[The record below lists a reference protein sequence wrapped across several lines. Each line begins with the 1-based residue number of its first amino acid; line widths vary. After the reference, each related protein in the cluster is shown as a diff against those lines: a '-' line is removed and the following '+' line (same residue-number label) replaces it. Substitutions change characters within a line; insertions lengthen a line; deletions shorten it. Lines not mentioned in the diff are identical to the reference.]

1 MSRAILVVLLLMLA
15 TFSVSAQDSLTP
27 TPETF
32 DYIIRANDTLSAI
45 AFRNGTTVG
54 ALMRLNNLQNAE
66 MIVIG
71 QRLRIPLPASA
82 QPTTPAE
89 TPIPVIPIAPSS
101 PAAPT
106 FDYGIAAFFEGQDLA
121 TVISQI
127 NGLGMHWAKV
137 RVSWR
142 NMEPHAGAI
151 DFTQLD
157 PIIDALEASR
167 LNVLLTITNAPD
179 WARSSA
185 LENGPPDDLSDY
197 AAFVG
202 TLASRYAGR
211 VRAYEIWHEPNL
223 RREWNSGVHP
233 VSADSYAELLRG
245 AFTAIKAADS
255 GAVVVSAGLAP
266 TGFDDGINAR
276 DDRKYLERLYELGLP
291 QFSDAVGAHP
301 FGFANPPEATCCE
314 PAQGVQSHYAH
325 PSFFFRDTLNDYR
338 AIMLSNNDGARQI
351 WVTEFGWG
359 TSEDIGAAPENSSY
373 VGDNSLAE
381 QAAYLTRAFELGANT
396 GFVGVMIAYNLNG
409 CTAPNNID
417 ACFYSLIGPGGQARP
432 AYNTLSMIFAPAIA
446 G

>member
-15 TFSVSAQDSLTP
+15 TFSVSAQDSPTP

-66 MIVIG
+66 MIVMG

-82 QPTTPAE
+82 QPATLAE
-89 TPIPVIPIAPSS
+89 TPIPVIPNVSS
-101 PAAPT
+101 PAAPS

-127 NGLGMHWAKV
+127 NGLGMHWTKV

-157 PIIDALEASR
+157 PIIDMLETNR
-167 LNVLLTITNAPD
+167 MNILLTVTYAPD

-197 AAFVG
+197 AAFVS
-202 TLASRYAGR
+202 TLASRYTGR

-233 VSADSYAELLRG
+233 VNADSYAELLRG
-245 AFTAIKAADS
+245 AYAAIKESDHD
-255 GAVVVSAGLAP
+255 AVVVSAGLAP

-276 DDRKYLERLYELGLP
+276 DDRKYLARLYELGLP

-314 PAQGVQSHYAH
+314 PTEGVQSHYSH

-338 AIMLSNNDGARQI
+338 AIMLVNGDDARQI

-409 CTAPNNID
+409 CTVQPNNIE
-417 ACFYSLIGPGGQARP
+417 ACYYSLIGPGGQARL

>member
-1 MSRAILVVLLLMLA
+1 MSRVILVVFLLMLV
-15 TFSVSAQDSLTP
+15 TFSVSAQDSATP

-32 DYIIRANDTLSAI
+32 DYIIQPNDTLSAI

-54 ALMRLNNLQNAE
+54 TLMRLNNLQNAE

-82 QPTTPAE
+82 PPASPSE
-89 TPIPVIPIAPSS
+89 TPIPVLPIAPS
-101 PAAPT
+101 PTAPT
-106 FDYGIAAFFEGQDLA
+106 FDYGVSAFFEGQDID
-121 TVISQI
+121 TVVLQI
-127 NGLGMHWAKV
+127 NGLGMHWAKL

-142 NMEPHAGAI
+142 SMEPHAGAI
-151 DFTQLD
+151 DYTQLD
-157 PIIDALEASR
+157 PIIDALESSR

-185 LENGPPDDLSDY
+185 LENGPPDDLSNY
-197 AAFVG
+197 ATFVG
-202 TLASRYAGR
+202 SLASHYAGR
-211 VRAYEIWHEPNL
+211 IRAYEIWHEPNL

-245 AFTAIKAADS
+245 AYAAIKATDPN
-255 GAVVVSAGLAP
+255 AVVVSAGLAP

-276 DDRKYLERLYELGLP
+276 DDRKYLARLYELGLP
-291 QFSDAVGAHP
+291 QMSDAVGAHP

-314 PAQGVQSHYAH
+314 PAEGVQSHYSH
-325 PSFFFRDTLNDYR
+325 PSFFFRDMLSDYR
-338 AIMLSNNDGARQI
+338 AIMLANGDDARQI

-359 TSEDIGAAPENSSY
+359 TSEDIGAPAENSSY
-373 VGDNSLAE
+373 VGDNTLAE

-409 CTAPNNID
+409 CTAQPNNID
-417 ACFYSLIGPGGQARP
+417 ACYYSLIGPGGQARP